1 MIDLR
6 RLEALVALHRTGSVS
21 AAAAV
26 LHYGQP
32 TISHHLR
39 RLEAET
45 GAVLLQRVGRG
56 IRLTPEGVLLARR
69 GEEIL
74 GLLARA
80 EAELRRRHQ
89 PAGRPGPP
97 RGLPLRR
104 GDPGSRRARTARH
117 PPPGHR
123 VRSSPRRSRPRRTS
137 LLRAG
142 TVDLALTFAYPDQP
156 EPDQITS
163 VPVLEDPLHLV
174 VRTGAD
180 GPSPDDLGAF
190 AGHEWI
196 TGCERCRRG
205 LLALCADAGFTP
217 AIAFASDDY
226 VAVQSLVAAGL
237 GVTVLP
243 GLVLRA
249 HRHPGVVAHRL
260 AAHRRIQALDVRR
273 ATAPCRR
280 GRGRRGARRGGP
292 QASLTASISCRLA
305 SRCARRISA
314 SRIRRRSSS
323 VSASS
328 AGTGRAAPAPSI
340 ATKTKYAEPTCR
352 RLRGRVPRLGLDPH
366 ADLHRGACRPS

>member
-21 AAAAV
+21 AAAAA

-56 IRLTPEGVLLARR
+56 VRLTPEGLLLARR
-69 GEEIL
+69 GEEVL
-74 GLLARA
+74 GLLGRA
-80 EAELRRRHQ
+80 EAELAAATSLQ
-89 PAGRPGPP
+89 AGRVRLAAFPSGAATLVPDA
-97 RGLPLRR
+97 LALL
-104 GDPGSRRARTARH
+104 ATRH
-117 PPPGHR
+117 PGIDLELTEAEPPEAYE
-123 VRSSPRRSRPRRTS
+123 

-142 TVDLALTFAYPDQP
+142 NVDLALTFAYPDQP

-163 VPVLEDPLHLV
+163 VPVLDDPLHLV
-174 VRTGAD
+174 ERAGAD
-180 GPSPDDLGAF
+180 TPVDTPVDLGAL
-190 AGHEWI
+190 AEDDWI
-196 TGCERCRRG
+196 AGCERCRRE

-249 HRHPGVVAHRL
+249 HQHPGVASRRL
-260 AAHRRIQALDVRR
+260 AAHRRVQLSTYGAPPRPAAVDAVAAALGEVALR
-273 ATAPCRR
+273 TA
-280 GRGRRGARRGGP
+280 
-292 QASLTASISCRLA
+292 
-305 SRCARRISA
+305 
-314 SRIRRRSSS
+314 
-323 VSASS
+323 
-328 AGTGRAAPAPSI
+328 
-340 ATKTKYAEPTCR
+340 
-352 RLRGRVPRLGLDPH
+352 
-366 ADLHRGACRPS
+366 